1 MYYAIYK
8 VDADGVVSELL
19 GYINVNDALF
29 DTYIEMFEHGSV
41 LLVPQYDWYLNRKD
55 KNV

>member
-19 GYINVNDALF
+19 GYIDVNNPLF
-29 DTYIEMFEHGSV
+29 DTYLEMFERGSV
-41 LLVPQYDWYLNRKD
+41 LLVPQYD
-55 KNV
+55 

>member
-29 DTYIEMFEHGSV
+29 DTYMEMFERGSV
-41 LLVPQYDWYLNRKD
+41 LLVPQYD
-55 KNV
+55 